1 MAIEI
6 CKDEYI
12 KSQKDTKSRSS
23 EIRKVNILDIV
34 KAYDSMSNSKVV
46 NVLKSLRNIE
56 IVVVI
61 ALMITNV
68 RVEKVD
74 LQNIRTECDFI
85 INDIKNKGL
94 QNENQKRVN

>member
-74 LQNIRTECDFI
+74 LQNIRTECASTCRRQPQVD
-85 INDIKNKGL
+85 D
-94 QNENQKRVN
+94 

>member
-12 KSQKDTKSRSS
+12 KSKKDTKSKSS

-46 NVLKSLRNIE
+46 NVLKSLRSFE

-68 RVEKVD
+68 RVEKVE
-74 LQNIRTECDFI
+74 LQNLRNECDFI
-85 INDIKNKGL
+85 INDIKLKGL
-94 QNENQKRVN
+94 

>member
-6 CKDEYI
+6 CKDEYT

-94 QNENQKRVN
+94 

>member
-6 CKDEYI
+6 CKDEFI
-12 KSQKDTKSRSS
+12 KSQKDTKSKSS

-34 KAYDSMSNSKVV
+34 KAYDSISNSKVV

-61 ALMITNV
+61 ALVITNA
-68 RVEKVD
+68 RVEKVE
-74 LQNIRTECDFI
+74 LQNLRNECDFI
-85 INDIKNKGL
+85 INEIKVKGL
-94 QNENQKRVN
+94 

>member
-61 ALMITNV
+61 ALMITMGHGRRPYRIQTKGTNDSNKTSV
-68 RVEKVD
+68 R
-74 LQNIRTECDFI
+74 Q
-85 INDIKNKGL
+85 
-94 QNENQKRVN
+94 

>member
-6 CKDEYI
+6 CKDEFI
-12 KSQKDTKSRSS
+12 KSQKDTKSKSS

-34 KAYDSMSNSKVV
+34 KAYNSISNSKVV

-61 ALMITNV
+61 ALVITNA
-68 RVEKVD
+68 RVEKVE
-74 LQNIRTECDFI
+74 LQNLRNECDFI
-85 INDIKNKGL
+85 INEIKVKGL
-94 QNENQKRVN
+94 

>member
-6 CKDEYI
+6 CKDEFI
-12 KSQKDTKSRSS
+12 KSQKDTKSKSS

-34 KAYDSMSNSKVV
+34 KAYDSISNSKVV

-61 ALMITNV
+61 ALMITNA
-68 RVEKVD
+68 RVEKVE
-74 LQNIRTECDFI
+74 LQNLRNECDFL
-85 INDIKNKGL
+85 INEIKVKGL
-94 QNENQKRVN
+94 